1 MKRVTVRDL
10 IGVVAV
16 GLCMVL
22 PARTWAGG
30 AYIYETGNPTDIGLG
45 SAGLAARAQDPG
57 TVFTNP
63 AGMTRFRQSELL
75 LTGYALY
82 LHAPFDPDSNTTA
95 SGSDGST
102 SELFPGGSAAY
113 VHPLSPKMALGISV
127 QNYFGLSLDWSDDWV
142 GRYEGVSTTLIAP
155 QVQPSVAYKVND
167 WLSVG
172 AGAALTLGYLSD
184 KTRVN
189 TLDPARDDG
198 KLRYSDTDF
207 AVQGNFGLMIE
218 PSNRTRIGLRYLT
231 ETDLDF
237 KDRIN
242 ASGIGPGLGSG
253 GLIDLVTPA
262 NGLDLGMKMPQS
274 VMLGA
279 YHELNDQW
287 AILGSVGWDDWSEFS
302 RVRVR
307 VVDTAIDTTVDAGF
321 RDVWHFGAAAQ
332 YRHSPQW
339 LLSAGFSYDTSM
351 ATDATRPLILPL
363 GSMYRYGAGFTYQK
377 GKDLTLGAAME
388 FLYEG
393 NLPITET
400 GGDLSGKVSGK
411 YENVSLTFLTVYAN
425 WKFD

>member
-1 MKRVTVRDL
+1 M
-10 IGVVAV
+10 I
-16 GLCMVL
+16 L

-207 AVQGNFGLMIE
+207 AVQGNFGLMVA
-218 PSNRTRIGLRYLT
+218 PSDRTRIGLRYLT

-242 ASGIGPGLGSG
+242 VSGTGPGLGPN
-253 GLIDLVTPA
+253 GLISLATPA

-274 VMLGA
+274 VMLGT
-279 YHELNDQW
+279 YHELNEQW

-307 VVDTAIDTTVDAGF
+307 VVDTEIDTVVDAGF

-332 YRHSPQW
+332 YRYSPQW

-377 GKDLTLGAAME
+377 RKDLTLGAAME

-393 NLPITET
+393 NLPIKET
-400 GGDLSGKVSGK
+400 GGALSGEVSGK
-411 YENVSLTFLTVYAN
+411 YENVSLTFLTFYAN
-425 WKFD
+425 WKFN